1 MTLRIQVL
9 AAFYNQKK
17 VWVGSL
23 WKTAKAKRLLVLHFL
38 KRWLRGIHQFS
49 KLINRLK
56 RLCVYFY
63 YGANKSCSRAMWAL
77 DNQMQS
83 VFLLQAMCSISGLFH
98 DEVESCL
105 HYLYRCQHE
114 TMQHTNICVYT
125 CVYLD
130 TAYSVWQM
138 SRILLPYFA
147 LITNFVHKTTTPCI
161 IVYYKSYIF
170 FEWIVYVFT
179 TFSFGSNHQEN
190 CACFFSL

>member
-1 MTLRIQVL
+1 
-9 AAFYNQKK
+9 
-17 VWVGSL
+17 
-23 WKTAKAKRLLVLHFL
+23 
-38 KRWLRGIHQFS
+38 
-49 KLINRLK
+49 
-56 RLCVYFY
+56 
-63 YGANKSCSRAMWAL
+63 
-77 DNQMQS
+77 
-83 VFLLQAMCSISGLFH
+83 MCSISGLFH

-105 HYLYRCQHE
+105 HYLYRWQHE
-114 TMQHTNICVYT
+114 SMQHTNIFMYNT

-190 CACFFSL
+190 CACFFLCKSCKYKTWPDTKGNCVEIRSYKCKKIMLLLCRHKINLFLYIL